1 MEKMTDK
8 SEHWKNILIV
18 LLMLDIKVN
27 DEKITSK
34 MGNRLEQTLPQRRQT
49 NDRLVQEKMLNTISH
64 AN

>member
-1 MEKMTDK
+1 MTDK
-8 SEHWKNILIV
+8 SEHWNNILIV

-34 MGNRLEQTLPQRRQT
+34 MGNRLEQTLPQRRQI
-49 NDRLVQEKMLNTISH
+49 NDRLAQEKMLNTISH

>member
-1 MEKMTDK
+1 MTDK
-8 SEHWKNILIV
+8 SEHWKNILTV

-34 MGNRLEQTLPQRRQT
+34 MGNRLEQTLPQRRQI
-49 NDRLVQEKMLNTISH
+49 NDRLAREKMLNTISH

>member
-1 MEKMTDK
+1 MTDK
-8 SEHWKNILIV
+8 SEHWKNILTV

-34 MGNRLEQTLPQRRQT
+34 MGNRLEQTLPQRRQI
-49 NDRLVQEKMLNTISH
+49 NDRLAQEKMLNTISH